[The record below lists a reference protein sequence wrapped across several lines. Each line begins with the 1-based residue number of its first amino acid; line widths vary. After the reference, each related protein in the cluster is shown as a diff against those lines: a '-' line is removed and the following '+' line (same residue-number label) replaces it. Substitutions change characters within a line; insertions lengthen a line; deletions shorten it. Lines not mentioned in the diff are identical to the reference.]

1 MKGEI
6 VAVRFD
12 LNVAE
17 RQRQGKDT
25 PESTTTLEIDL
36 TQLEQKDR
44 VLLAN
49 RMERGEDNIFDVCRL
64 QWDGAKE
71 FRRPTLQEG
80 RANFYAIQLPVRIQ
94 VICLARVRSSKL
106 PPTNSDNFAPC
117 RRETRVI
124 QPVVC

>member
-1 MKGEI
+1 
-6 VAVRFD
+6 VVVRFD

-25 PESTTTLEIDL
+25 PEATTTLEVDL

-49 RMERGEDNIFDVCRL
+49 RMERGADNIFDVCRM
-64 QWDGAKE
+64 QWDGTKE

-80 RANFYAIQLPVRIQ
+80 REDFYAVKFPVRIQ
-94 VICLARVRSSKL
+94 ANESTLEALMEAIGA
-106 PPTNSDNFAPC
+106 DF
-117 RRETRVI
+117 RRYQIR
-124 QPVVC
+124 

>member
-49 RMERGEDNIFDVCRL
+49 RMERGPHNIFDVCRL
-64 QWDGAKE
+64 QWDGTKE

-80 RANFYAIQLPVRIQ
+80 RTDFYAVPFPVRIQ
-94 VICLARVRSSKL
+94 ANESTLESLVEAIRA
-106 PPTNSDNFAPC
+106 DF
-117 RRETRVI
+117 RRFQIR
-124 QPVVC
+124 